1 MSSRRPDLAA
11 NAAKRARPSVPTRLG
26 STRRA
31 ALPVPVEQGREVP
44 MSASLVRAVGICVA
58 VAAPAIVLRVS
69 GAAVPAPVSLL
80 AFGAAVVAA
89 SFVLAWAADAARK
102 DISGPLAVALLAL
115 VAVLPEYAVDLF
127 YAFRSGSDAAYL
139 PFAAANMNGSNRL
152 LLGLGWPLVV
162 LLALWVARRRR
173 EPGYRGLR
181 FLSLPS
187 ATRRDIAVL
196 AVLTVIALLIPLTG
210 SIPLWLGVVLIT
222 AFLVYLWSA
231 TRSDDDSEE
240 PFVSVAAHIV
250 ALPRLARRATV
261 AAMFVGAAAVIL
273 VSAEPF
279 AESLIASGTS
289 LGVDPYFLVQWLA
302 PLASES
308 PEFIVASLFALRGQG
323 AIAIATLIASKI
335 NQWSLLIG
343 SLPIAHLLGGGEWQ
357 LALDARQVE
366 EFTLTASQTMLG
378 IAILLSLR
386 FHRASAI
393 ALAALFALQFVITG
407 THGRYVL
414 AAAHTVIALG
424 VFIVHRRHI
433 LPTLTA
439 LWRPT
444 SYSGDDPDP
453 RSPRSRED
461 EPPNETWNNHTYAAQ
476 HL

>member
-1 MSSRRPDLAA
+1 
-11 NAAKRARPSVPTRLG
+11 
-26 STRRA
+26 
-31 ALPVPVEQGREVP
+31 
-44 MSASLVRAVGICVA
+44 MSASLVRAVGTCAA

-69 GAAVPAPVSLL
+69 GAAVPAPVSLV

-115 VAVLPEYAVDLF
+115 VAVLPEYAVDLY
-127 YAFRSGSDAAYL
+127 YAFRSGSDPAYL

-173 EPGYRGLR
+173 GPSQRGQRGLR
-181 FLSLPS
+181 FLSLPP

-210 SIPLWLGVVLIT
+210 AIPLWLGIILIA
-222 AFLVYLWSA
+222 AFLVYLWST

-250 ALPRLARRATV
+250 ALPRLARRVTV
-261 AAMFVGAAAVIL
+261 AAMFLGAAAVIL
-273 VSAEPF
+273 ASAEPF

-308 PEFIVASLFALRGQG
+308 PEFIVAALFALRGQG

-366 EFTLTASQTMLG
+366 EFTLTASQTLLG
-378 IAILLSLR
+378 VAILLSLR

-414 AAAHTVIALG
+414 AAVHTAVALA

-433 LPTLTA
+433 LPTLKA
-439 LWRPT
+439 LWRPP
-444 SYSGDDPDP
+444 SSSGSDPDP
-453 RSPRSRED
+453 RAPRGREG

>member
-11 NAAKRARPSVPTRLG
+11 NAARRARPSVPSRLG

-31 ALPVPVEQGREVP
+31 APLVPVEQGREVP

-102 DISGPLAVALLAL
+102 DISGQLAVALLAL

-173 EPGYRGLR
+173 EPGQRGLR

-210 SIPLWLGVVLIT
+210 SIPLWLGVVLIA
-222 AFLVYLWSA
+222 AFLVYLWST

-240 PFVSVAAHIV
+240 PRVGRPWRPCSSVPPPSSSRRPSPSPNRSSPRAGASASTRIFSCSGWHRSPRSPPSSSSPRCSRF
-250 ALPRLARRATV
+250 AGRERSPLPR
-261 AAMFVGAAAVIL
+261 
-273 VSAEPF
+273 S
-279 AESLIASGTS
+279 
-289 LGVDPYFLVQWLA
+289 
-302 PLASES
+302 S
-308 PEFIVASLFALRGQG
+308 P
-323 AIAIATLIASKI
+323 
-335 NQWSLLIG
+335 QWSLLIG

-357 LALDARQVE
+357 LALDARQIE

-378 IAILLSLR
+378 VAILLSLR
-386 FHRASAI
+386 FHRTSAI

-444 SYSGDDPDP
+444 SYSGDDSDP

>member
-1 MSSRRPDLAA
+1 
-11 NAAKRARPSVPTRLG
+11 
-26 STRRA
+26 
-31 ALPVPVEQGREVP
+31 
-44 MSASLVRAVGICVA
+44 MSASLVRAVGICAA
-58 VAAPAIVLRVS
+58 VAAPAIALRVS
-69 GAAVPAPVSLL
+69 GAVVPAPVSLIV
-80 AFGAAVVAA
+80 FGAAVVAA

-102 DISGPLAVALLAL
+102 DISGTLAVALLAL
-115 VAVLPEYAVDLF
+115 VAVLPEYAVDL
-127 YAFRSGSDAAYL
+127 YYTFRSGSDPAYL

-162 LLALWVARRRR
+162 LLALWVARRRGANGR
-173 EPGYRGLR
+173 RAPR
-181 FLSLPS
+181 FLTLPC

-210 SIPLWLGVVLIT
+210 AIPLWLGVVLIA
-222 AFLVYLWSA
+222 AFIAYLWST
-231 TRSDDDSEE
+231 TRSGDNSDE

-250 ALPRLARRATV
+250 ALPRLARRITV
-261 AAMFVGAAAVIL
+261 AAMFLGAAAVIL
-273 VSAEPF
+273 ASAEPF
-279 AESLIASGTS
+279 AESLVASGTS

-308 PEFIVASLFALRGQG
+308 PEFIVAALFALHGQG

-343 SLPIAHLLGGGEWQ
+343 SLPIAHMIGGGEVQ
-357 LALDARQVE
+357 LALDTRQVE
-366 EFTLTASQTMLG
+366 EFTLTASQTLLG

-414 AAAHTVIALG
+414 AAAHTVIALA

-433 LPTLTA
+433 LPTLAA

-444 SYSGDDPDP
+444 SSTDNHPDP
-453 RSPRSRED
+453 RAPRGREG

>member
-1 MSSRRPDLAA
+1 M
-11 NAAKRARPSVPTRLG
+11 PT
-26 STRRA
+26 
-31 ALPVPVEQGREVP
+31 
-44 MSASLVRAVGICVA
+44 SLIRAVSICAA

-69 GAAVPAPVSLL
+69 GAAVPAPVSLF

-89 SFVLAWAADAARK
+89 SFMLAWAADAARK

-115 VAVLPEYAVDLF
+115 VAVLPEYAVDLY

-162 LLALWVARRRR
+162 LLALWVARRRMTPDATSSPAPASTDGSGPAAAPCR
-173 EPGYRGLR
+173 RPRGPR
-181 FLSLPS
+181 FLALPLS
-187 ATRRDIAVL
+187 TRRDIAIL
-196 AVLTVIALLIPLTG
+196 AVLTIIALLIPLTG
-210 SIPLWLGVVLIT
+210 TIPLWLGLILIA
-222 AFLVYLWSA
+222 AFIVYLWST
-231 TRSDDDSEE
+231 TRSEDDNEE

-250 ALPRLARRATV
+250 ALPRSARRATV
-261 AAMFVGAAAVIL
+261 AAMFTSAAAVIL
-273 VSAEPF
+273 ASAEPF
-279 AESLIASGTS
+279 AESLIASGTQ

-308 PEFIVASLFALRGQG
+308 PEFIVAALFALRGQG

-343 SLPIAHLLGGGEWQ
+343 SLPIAHLIGGGDMQ
-357 LALDARQVE
+357 IALDPRQIE
-366 EFTLTASQTMLG
+366 EFTLTASQTLLG

-393 ALAALFALQFVITG
+393 ALAALFALQFAITG

-414 AAAHTVIALG
+414 AAVHTVIALG
-424 VFIVHRRHI
+424 VLTVHRRHI

-439 LWRPT
+439 LWRAPST
-444 SYSGDDPDP
+444 SDNDS
-453 RSPRSRED
+453 
-461 EPPNETWNNHTYAAQ
+461 EPPAPRGRDDEQAGRTWNNHTYAAQ
-476 HL
+476 HH